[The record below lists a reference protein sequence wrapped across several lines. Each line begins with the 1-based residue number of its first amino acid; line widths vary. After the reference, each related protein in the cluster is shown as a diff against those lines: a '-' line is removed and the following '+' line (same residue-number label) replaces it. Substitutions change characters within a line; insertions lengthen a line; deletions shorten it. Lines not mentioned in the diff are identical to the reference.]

1 MVSVIY
7 NAMTTNQKSNIQE
20 GIKLY
25 LSPVLIVMVSYL
37 LNKQLVS
44 MENRLLKLENNTET
58 IIELRM
64 RTIEL
69 ERRLGIMEN
78 RGTTMAAKHEDFYY
92 LTEKIEYV

>member
-1 MVSVIY
+1 
-7 NAMTTNQKSNIQE
+7 MTTNQKSNIQE

-44 MENRLLKLENNTET
+44 VENRLLKLENNTET

-69 ERRLGIMEN
+69 ERRLGIIEN
-78 RGTTMAAKHEDFYY
+78 RSVTMAAKHEDFYY
-92 LTEKIEYV
+92 LTEKIQYS

>member
-1 MVSVIY
+1 
-7 NAMTTNQKSNIQE
+7 MTTNQKSNIQE

-44 MENRLLKLENNTET
+44 VENRLLKLENNTET

-69 ERRLGIMEN
+69 ERRLGIIEN
-78 RGTTMAAKHEDFYY
+78 RSVSMAARHEEIYY
-92 LTEKIEYV
+92 LTEKIQFV

>member
-1 MVSVIY
+1 
-7 NAMTTNQKSNIQE
+7 MTTNQKSNIQE

-44 MENRLLKLENNTET
+44 VENRLLKLENNTET

-69 ERRLGIMEN
+69 ERRLGIIEN
-78 RGTTMAAKHEDFYY
+78 RSVSLAAKHEDFYY
-92 LTEKIEYV
+92 LTEKIQYV

>member
-1 MVSVIY
+1 
-7 NAMTTNQKSNIQE
+7 MTTNQKSNIQE

-69 ERRLGIMEN
+69 ERRLGIIEN
-78 RGTTMAAKHEDFYY
+78 RSVSMAARHEEIYY
-92 LTEKIEYV
+92 LTEKIQFV

>member
-1 MVSVIY
+1 MVSDIY

-44 MENRLLKLENNTET
+44 VENRLLKLENNTET
-58 IIELRM
+58 IIELRIK
-64 RTIEL
+64 TIEL
-69 ERRLGIMEN
+69 ERRIGIIEN
-78 RGTTMAAKHEDFYY
+78 RSVSIAAKHEDIYY

>member
-1 MVSVIY
+1 MVSNIY

-44 MENRLLKLENNTET
+44 VENRLLKLENNTET
-58 IIELRM
+58 IIELKVKA
-64 RTIEL
+64 IEL
-69 ERRLGIMEN
+69 ERRIGIIEN
-78 RGTTMAAKHEDFYY
+78 RSVSIAAKHEDIYY
-92 LTEKIEYV
+92 LTDKIEYV